1 MDYTL
6 LLTILLYVVLLANVA
21 AAIAILFFER
31 RDVSAT
37 WAWLMILFFLPVI
50 GFLIYLLFGRSLKQD
65 SFYHI
70 PEDRRITRE
79 QQLTL
84 QTNDPIALEAPLH
97 PYRKLIQANR
107 TAGALLTEATD
118 VRTLF
123 DGHQKFDTLL
133 ADIQRAQVEINI
145 QYFILKRDSL
155 GDRLLTALFEKAKR
169 GVKVRILYDAV
180 GSWKLKA
187 KDFAAFKQDGGE
199 VRSFFSSPLG
209 IFNLRINNRNHRKL
223 CTIDRQIGYIGG
235 FNVGSEYLGEDEQFG
250 YWRDTHLRVLG
261 PVVEELEFHFEQ
273 DWDVASN
280 ERTDWSTAPIPPHA
294 AATDHVPVQI
304 VTSGP
309 TSETEYLK
317 NMLIQMI
324 HSAEKS
330 VYIQSPYF
338 IPDASFMDACQIAL
352 ASGVSLKIMIPNQPD
367 HPFVYWATYAAVGEL
382 IQHGAEVYTYEIGF
396 MHAKTIVVD
405 GKIASVGTTNIDA
418 RSFRLNFEMNAILYD
433 AAIAEE
439 LELLFLSDVADSA
452 LLTREKYAAR
462 PRMIRFKESIS
473 RLLSPIL

>member
-6 LLTILLYVVLLANVA
+6 ILPVLLYVVLFANVA

-50 GFLIYLLFGRSLKQD
+50 GFLIYLLFGRSLKQET
-65 SFYHI
+65 FYHV
-70 PEDRRITRE
+70 PEARRLARE
-79 QQLTL
+79 EELSAQA
-84 QTNDPIALEAPLH
+84 NDDVPREAPLY

-107 TAGALLTEATD
+107 SSGALLTEATD

-133 ADIQRAQVEINI
+133 ADVQSAQVEINI
-145 QYFILKRDSL
+145 QYFILKRDPL
-155 GDRLLTALFEKAKR
+155 GDRLLNALFEQAKR

-187 KDFAAFKQDGGE
+187 KDFATFKQDGGE

-209 IFNLRINNRNHRKL
+209 ILNLRINNRNHRKL

-273 DWDVASN
+273 DWDAASN
-280 ERTDWSTAPIPPHA
+280 ERTDWSTAPIPPLEV
-294 AATDHVPVQI
+294 ATDRVPVQI

-324 HSAEKS
+324 HTAEKS
-330 VYIQSPYF
+330 IYIQSPYF
-338 IPDASFMDACQIAL
+338 IPDASFMDACRIAL

-433 AAIAEE
+433 ATIAEE

>member
-6 LLTILLYVVLLANVA
+6 ILTILLYVVLIANFA

-37 WAWLMILFFLPVI
+37 WAWLMILLFLPVI

-65 SFYHI
+65 SFYHV
-70 PEDRRITRE
+70 PEDRRLARE
-79 QQLTL
+79 QDLTE
-84 QTNDPIALEAPLH
+84 QAAEAISPNTPLY

-107 TAGALLTEATD
+107 SSGALLTEATD

-133 ADIQRAQVEINI
+133 ADIKSAQVEINI
-145 QYFILKRDSL
+145 QYFILKRDPL
-155 GDRLLTALFEKAKR
+155 GDRLLNALFEQAKR

-187 KDFAAFKQDGGE
+187 KDFVSFKQDGGE

-261 PVVEELEFHFEQ
+261 PVVKELEFHFEQ
-273 DWDVASN
+273 DWDAASN
-280 ERTDWSTAPIPPHA
+280 ERTDWSTASIPPLEV
-294 AATDHVPVQI
+294 TTERVPVQI

-330 VYIQSPYF
+330 IYIQSPYF

>member
-6 LLTILLYVVLLANVA
+6 ILSFLFYAIFIANVA

-31 RDVSAT
+31 RDISAT
-37 WAWLMILFFLPVI
+37 WAWLMILFFLPII
-50 GFLIYLLFGRSLKQD
+50 GFLIYLVLGRSLKQD
-65 SFYHI
+65 TFYHV
-70 PEDRRITRE
+70 PEERRRVRE
-79 QQLTL
+79 QQLVSQDKTE
-84 QTNDPIALEAPLH
+84 IAPNTPLS

-107 TAGALLTEATD
+107 ASGALLTEATD

-133 ADIQRAQVEINI
+133 ADIQGAHIEINI
-145 QYFILKRDSL
+145 QYFILKRDPL
-155 GDRLLTALFEKAKR
+155 GDRLLTALFEQAKR

-187 KDFAAFKQDGGE
+187 KDFDAFKKDGGE

-209 IFNLRINNRNHRKL
+209 ILNLRINNRNHRKL
-223 CTIDRQIGYIGG
+223 CTIDRRIGYIGG

-261 PVVEELEFHFEQ
+261 PVVEELEYHFEQ
-273 DWDVASN
+273 DWDAASK
-280 ERTDWSTAPIPPHA
+280 ERTDWSTTPIPAHDRTNDP
-294 AATDHVPVQI
+294 VPVQI

-309 TSETEYLK
+309 TSESEYLK

-324 HSAEKS
+324 LTAEKS
-330 VYIQSPYF
+330 IYIQSPYF
-338 IPDASFMDACQIAL
+338 IPDTSFMDACKIAL
-352 ASGVSLKIMIPNQPD
+352 ASGVTLKIMIPNQPD
-367 HPFVYWATYAAVGEL
+367 HPFVYWATYASVGEL
-382 IQHGAEVYTYEIGF
+382 IQHGADVYTYDLGF

-418 RSFRLNFEMNAILYD
+418 RSFRLNFEMNAILYHQ
-433 AAIAEE
+433 AVAEE
-439 LELLFLSDVADSA
+439 LELLFLSDVADSEK
-452 LLTREKYAAR
+452 LTIEKYAAR
-462 PRMIRFKESIS
+462 SRMIRFKESIS

>member
-6 LLTILLYVVLLANVA
+6 ILSILLYAIVIANIA

-37 WAWLMILFFLPVI
+37 WAWLMILFFVPVL
-50 GFLIYLLFGRSLKQD
+50 GFLIYLLLGRSLKQD
-65 SFYHI
+65 TFYHV
-70 PEDRRITRE
+70 PKERRRLRDHDIKMQE
-79 QQLTL
+79 
-84 QTNDPIALEAPLH
+84 NEPLH
-97 PYRKLIQANR
+97 SDNPIFQYRKIVQANR
-107 TAGALLTEATD
+107 TADALLTEATD

-133 ADIQRAQVEINI
+133 ADIRNARVEINI
-145 QYFILKRDSL
+145 QYFILKRDPL
-155 GDRLLTALFEKAKR
+155 GERLLSALFEQAKQ
-169 GVKVRILYDAV
+169 GVKIRILYDAV
-180 GSWKLKA
+180 GSWKLKS
-187 KDFAAFKQDGGE
+187 KDFEVFKQDGGE

-209 IFNLRINNRNHRKL
+209 ILNLRINNRNHRKL

-261 PVVEELEFHFEQ
+261 PVVEELEYHFEQ
-273 DWDVASN
+273 DWDAASR
-280 ERTDWSTAPIPPHA
+280 ERTDWSTAPIPPLE
-294 AATDHVPVQI
+294 TSNDHVPIQI

-309 TSETEYLK
+309 NSETEYLK

-330 VYIQSPYF
+330 IYIQSPYF
-338 IPDASFMDACQIAL
+338 IPDASFMDACKIAL
-352 ASGVSLKIMIPNQPD
+352 ASGVTLKIMIPNQPD
-367 HPFVYWATYAAVGEL
+367 HPFVYWATYASVGEL
-382 IQHGAEVYTYEIGF
+382 IQHGAEVYTYELGF

-418 RSFRLNFEMNAILYD
+418 RSFRLNFEMNAILYHQ
-433 AAIAEE
+433 AVAEE
-439 LELLFLSDVADSA
+439 LELLFLSDIADSER
-452 LLTREKYAAR
+452 LTIEKYAAR
-462 PRMIRFKESIS
+462 PRIIRFKESIS